1 MCCWPGD
8 GMIVFWGT
16 FIFFFV
22 TSWVLLHHL
31 LISRTNSLVSSVDAS
46 VSMHVK
52 CPSAFWLTYVYV
64 SREIVKI
71 QGFSVYVDFSAA
83 IPIDFLFMASFLLIC
98 VTSQWNFNIYRRKVD
113 HCQSLVNGMWTIQ
126 HQRRDSLLFSTRQ
139 EMRKRLVA
147 NLTHQWRMILNLN
160 MELYLES
167 LSL

>member
-1 MCCWPGD
+1 MCCWRGD
-8 GMIVFWGT
+8 GMIVFWGA

-22 TSWVLLHHL
+22 TIWVLLNHL
-31 LISRTNSLVSSVDAS
+31 LISRMNSLVSSVDAS

-83 IPIDFLFMASFLLIC
+83 IPIYFLFMASFLLIC
-98 VTSQWNFNIYRRKVD
+98 VTSQWNFNIHRRKVD

>member
-31 LISRTNSLVSSVDAS
+31 LISRMNSLVSSVDAS

-52 CPSAFWLTYVYV
+52 CPSAFWLTYAYV

-83 IPIDFLFMASFLLIC
+83 IPIYFLFMASFLLIC

-113 HCQSLVNGMWTIQ
+113 HCQSLVNGMWMIQ

>member
-1 MCCWPGD
+1 MCCWRGD

-22 TSWVLLHHL
+22 TIWVLLNHL
-31 LISRTNSLVSSVDAS
+31 LISRMNSLVSSVDAS

-52 CPSAFWLTYVYV
+52 CPSSFWLTYVYV

-71 QGFSVYVDFSAA
+71 QGFSVYVDFATA
-83 IPIDFLFMASFLLIC
+83 IPINFLFMASFLLIC
-98 VTSQWNFNIYRRKVD
+98 VTSQWNFNIHRRKVD

-160 MELYLES
+160 MELCLES

>member
-1 MCCWPGD
+1 MT
-8 GMIVFWGT
+8 I
-16 FIFFFV
+16 
-22 TSWVLLHHL
+22 WVLLNHL
-31 LISRTNSLVSSVDAS
+31 LISRMNSLVSSVDAS

-52 CPSAFWLTYVYV
+52 CPSAFWLTYAYV

-83 IPIDFLFMASFLLIC
+83 IPIYFLFMASFLLIC

-113 HCQSLVNGMWTIQ
+113 HCQSLVNGMWMIQ

-139 EMRKRLVA
+139 EMRKKLVA